1 MNRKQP
7 VDDKQ
12 LDLAH
17 NWERWKGQVQEQYP
31 DLTEDDLVY
40 EIEKEEELLE
50 RLQTKTGKTRE
61 QIYDWLH
68 LMG

>member
-7 VDDKQ
+7 IDAKQ
-12 LDLAH
+12 LDLAS
-17 NWERWKGQVQEQYP
+17 NWERWRNQIKKEYP
-31 DLTEDDLVY
+31 GITDEDLLY

-50 RLQTKTGKTRE
+50 RLGNKTGKTRE